1 MKKHDDLEAVGSGDV
16 CQEAVYERLFRNLSP
31 VLRNF
36 LLYKFRDQE
45 AAEDA
50 VQEAFVTLWKNCKRV
65 TEELAKAYLFKVGQN
80 QMLKKVEKEKVHARY
95 IGLQSGSTEEASGPD
110 FDLEY
115 QELSVKLQ
123 SAIEQLPDG
132 QREVFLMN
140 RIDGKT
146 YAEIAELLEVSV
158 KAIEKRMHKALLKLR
173 EVCEKI

>member
-1 MKKHDDLEAVGSGDV
+1 MDLEAVESGNV
-16 CQEAVYERLFRNLSP
+16 CHEAVYERLFRTLSP

-45 AAEDA
+45 SAEDA
-50 VQEAFVTLWKNCKRV
+50 VQEAFVTLWRNCKNV
-65 TEELAKAYLFKVGQN
+65 TEALANAYLFKVGQN
-80 QMLKKVEKEKVHARY
+80 QMLKKVQKEKVHARY
-95 IGLQSGSTEEASGPD
+95 IGLQTTSHKDEAGPD

-146 YAEIAELLEVSV
+146 YVEIAELLEVSV

-173 EVCEKI
+173 EICKNI